1 MKPMR
6 IERDPRRWRE
16 SQVEGAN
23 AAPDEQRIGSLLRRV
38 PPPAP
43 LAPTQ
48 FRAVAQRLQT
58 RAGRGMS
65 ARLRRRRWAVIVALV
80 AGTSGVVFAQRQL
93 ARVLRERRAA
103 EIVMTTTATATSA
116 AASPAVAMPLPIAPV
131 TAPAKEIALVAPSA
145 PTSRSGPKLRPR
157 AAREQRAPVART
169 LALRDP
175 DAEPASIPPPA
186 PVVPP
191 APTSRSRTALLP
203 EPDHSRLP
211 LLSNLGTSSSARPRD
226 GRLAQESTLLREA
239 LQSLR
244 HDDDA
249 RGALDTLDEYDQRF
263 PFGVLRPNAA
273 LVRIDAT
280 LALGRRD
287 EALRLLEQIDL
298 LQSPRRDELEVTRA
312 ELRSP
317 GDCRAAL
324 PDFSAVLARDPMAVI
339 AERALRGRARCQITL
354 GHDDDARADLETYLA
369 RFPQGALAA
378 EARRRLRR

>member
-1 MKPMR
+1 MKPTR
-6 IERDPRRWRE
+6 IESYPRRWRE

-65 ARLRRRRWAVIVALV
+65 ARLRRRWAVIVALV

-93 ARVLRERRAA
+93 ARVLHERRAA
-103 EIVMTTTATATSA
+103 EIGIPASTATSA
-116 AASPAVAMPLPIAPV
+116 AASPAVALPLPIAPAA
-131 TAPAKEIALVAPSA
+131 APGKEIAIAAPLA

-157 AAREQRAPVART
+157 VARDQRDPVMRT
-169 LALRDP
+169 LALRDSGA
-175 DAEPASIPPPA
+175 DHASIPPPA

-287 EALRLLEQIDL
+287 EARRLLEQIDL

>member
-324 PDFSAVLARDPMAVI
+324 PDFSAVLARDPMAAI

-354 GHDDDARADLETYLA
+354 GHDDDARADLQTYLA